1 MMKHRVIGWILAV
14 LLLVSGEALAQ
25 EEHFFLILP
34 DNESLASVAVGEDGT
49 LFIRTYGGLFRME
62 PDGQTMTEL
71 PLPPQD
77 AFVLVGE
84 WDGKVYMVDSGYD
97 GLVSFYALSSDG
109 ETWSCPMALDTDMLN
124 YGVRHALLLDG
135 CIYCTLQG
143 ESGMD
148 ILLAYDIP
156 GGEAKIC
163 GDFADVA
170 PEVTTVGLFPV
181 EEGVATFLYDYDY
194 ENNTQENW
202 LMRYDRESGSIT
214 REKIDF
220 QQDGYVR
227 AVVRDAAGT
236 YWAAVSN
243 GSSGTLY
250 QGASLESLAAVA
262 APLPESVQGL
272 VLRDGDCLIQQ
283 YEQLYSYR
291 VLQDARC
298 NLTVANYQDFKNGA
312 FLLETGIAVTNVYQ
326 EAADILT
333 QQNGDVDV
341 ICLDYQDT
349 LSLRTLK
356 EKGYFVDLNAN
367 PTLQAYGERMYPRI
381 REALITE
388 EGQLAAWPV
397 SYSGSFMQLDLP
409 DSVMEEYGL
418 TVPATFGELLDEA
431 ARLQEETD
439 FYDMGYLLV
448 DVSLDQETLVHEVL
462 KRFFL
467 EQQAQGGKVDFHN
480 PELRTLLERILAEL
494 PVSAPMNYDAWP
506 ALMWGG
512 CTSPISANDLLLPR
526 IGENSP
532 DTLELHVTLAV
543 VNPYSRQPEE
553 AMAFL
558 EYIALHNGMD
568 DYMLYADMTQP
579 LVSEENQQRLE
590 EIDKTLAEL
599 AQQEQQAEIRDQA
612 LLLEQER
619 EFIADNLYLIDQEDI
634 AAWQK
639 AAAAIVIPQENL
651 YTQEIMQLRDRLLQ
665 GNLTLDGFLDQCS
678 RHMEMLYAERG
689 E

>member
-1 MMKHRVIGWILAV
+1 MKCRLIGLLLAV
-14 LLLVSGEALAQ
+14 LLLMGGGALAQ
-25 EEHFFLILP
+25 GEHFSLTLP
-34 DNESLASVAVGEDGT
+34 NSEGLASVAVGEDGT
-49 LFIRTYGGLFRME
+49 LFLCTYGKMYCME
-62 PDGQTMTEL
+62 PDAGTLTEL
-71 PLPPQD
+71 PPSPTD
-77 AFVLVGE
+77 AFVLTGV
-84 WDGKVYMVDSGYD
+84 WDGKVYLADRNYGGQVD
-97 GLVSFYALSSDG
+97 FYALSPGDEAWTCTASIHTG
-109 ETWSCPMALDTDMLN
+109 YSNL
-124 YGVRHALLLDG
+124 GVRNAVLLDG
-135 CIYCTLQG
+135 RIYCTLRG
-143 ESGMD
+143 TGSKD
-148 ILLAYDIP
+148 LLLAYDIP
-156 GGEAKIC
+156 SGEVKAC
-163 GDFADVA
+163 GQFGDAILEA
-170 PEVTTVGLFPV
+170 TMVGLFPV
-181 EEGVATFLYDYDY
+181 EEGVATFLYDNDG
-194 ENNTQENW
+194 NGTQQSW

-448 DVSLDQETLVHEVL
+448 DVSLDQETLVHEAL

>member
-1 MMKHRVIGWILAV
+1 M
-14 LLLVSGEALAQ
+14 
-25 EEHFFLILP
+25 
-34 DNESLASVAVGEDGT
+34 
-49 LFIRTYGGLFRME
+49 
-62 PDGQTMTEL
+62 
-71 PLPPQD
+71 
-77 AFVLVGE
+77 
-84 WDGKVYMVDSGYD
+84 
-97 GLVSFYALSSDG
+97 
-109 ETWSCPMALDTDMLN
+109 
-124 YGVRHALLLDG
+124 
-135 CIYCTLQG
+135 
-143 ESGMD
+143 
-148 ILLAYDIP
+148 
-156 GGEAKIC
+156 
-163 GDFADVA
+163 
-170 PEVTTVGLFPV
+170 
-181 EEGVATFLYDYDY
+181 ATFLYDYDY

-448 DVSLDQETLVHEVL
+448 DVSLDQETLMHEVL